1 MNSQALIVA
10 GSVLAVFVLALLA
23 FVFLRRRWLRLAL
36 MAVMLAIVLTGLWG
50 FNRFRAEAINQAFS
64 HFALP
69 PTPVAAE
76 VARVESVAR
85 SISGI
90 GTLQA
95 VRQVT
100 VVAEVGGRIK
110 DILFQPGTTVEAGTP
125 LVQLNDEPEQG
136 DLANFKAQ
144 ARLAEVSLNRSRDL
158 VTRQAVPQQTVDQNQ
173 ATLDE
178 ARAGIAKTEAQ
189 IRQKVIRAPFAGEL
203 GIRQVNL
210 GQYLNP
216 GGAIVSLTDL
226 SVLYVNFTMPEQDRS
241 LLVQN
246 GPIEL
251 MVDAYPGEVF
261 KGTIDAIDPQI
272 DPATRAIRVQ
282 GTLANPDRKLLPG
295 MFANVSVALPPEPAV
310 VTVPATAVDYT
321 LYGDSVFIVKREG
334 TDQNGKPIE
343 KAERSFVKVGER
355 YQGRVAILE
364 GVKGGDL
371 VVISG
376 QLKLQ
381 SGIQVIVQPSNALD
395 PPAKIPNS

>member
-158 VTRQAVPQQTVDQNQ
+158 VARQAVPQQTVDQNQ

-334 TDQNGKPIE
+334 TDQNGKPID

>member
-334 TDQNGKPIE
+334 TDQNGKPID